1 MTGGTPGGEQ
11 GKKVRT
17 VSLKAEADKRF
28 PGDIKPETYLQRAGV
43 DIFKWVLW
51 FTVFISVALFSYLL
65 LKMPA
70 VPGLS
75 GSGAAPDTAYVRV
88 ILEQRAQVFNNFSE
102 GVSRLLLN
110 LCLPLLTAILGYL
123 FGQRKG

>member
-11 GKKVRT
+11 DKDIRT
-17 VSLKAEADKRF
+17 VSLKEEANKRF
-28 PGDIKPETYLQRAGV
+28 SGDIKPETYLQRAGV

-51 FTVFISVALFSYLL
+51 FTVFITVALFSYVLVE
-65 LKMPA
+65 MPA
-70 VPGLS
+70 VPGQS

-88 ILEQRAQVFNNFSE
+88 ILEQRAQIFNNFFE